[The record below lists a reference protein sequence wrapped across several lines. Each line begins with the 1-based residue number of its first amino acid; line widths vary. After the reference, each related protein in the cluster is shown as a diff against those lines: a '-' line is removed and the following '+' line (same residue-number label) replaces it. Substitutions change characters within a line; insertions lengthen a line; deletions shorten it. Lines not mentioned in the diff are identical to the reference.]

1 MDPLKFVA
9 YCAYL
14 TAWLVFALAAAA
26 GALPRLRRQNQ
37 PALESGM
44 TPPVFLG
51 TLLQVLGAFVL
62 TGSMGNG
69 PLRAR
74 PAELAGA
81 LLLAPLGAALFV
93 WALRS
98 APRQAGPDHL
108 VTTGAYKWLR
118 HPIYLAFLAMLLAT
132 GLLLSAGPKLLLAI
146 LLYIGGSELRIA
158 SEEGEL
164 ADRFP
169 DEFARFQRQT
179 RWRYLPGLR

>member
-1 MDPLKFVA
+1 MDPLKFLA

-14 TAWLVFALAAAA
+14 ASWLVFAIAAAV

-44 TPPVFLG
+44 TPPVFIG
-51 TLLQVLGAFVL
+51 TLLQVLAAFVL

-74 PAELAGA
+74 PLELAAA
-81 LLLAPLGAALFV
+81 LLLAPAGAALFV

-98 APRQAGPDHL
+98 APTDADAQQL
-108 VTTGAYKWLR
+108 VTAGAYQWLR
-118 HPIYLAFLAMLLAT
+118 HPIYLAFVAMLLAT
-132 GLLLSAGPKLLLAI
+132 GLLLSAGPKLLLSI
-146 LLYIGGSELRIA
+146 LLYVGGSELRIA

-164 ADRFP
+164 AERFP
-169 DEFARFQRQT
+169 EEFARFRRQT

>member
-1 MDPLKFVA
+1 MDPLKLAA

-14 TAWLVFALAAAA
+14 ASWLVFALAAAA

-44 TPPVFLG
+44 TPPVFIG

-62 TGSMGNG
+62 TGTMGSG

-81 LLLAPLGAALFV
+81 LLLAPAGAALFV

-98 APRQAGPDHL
+98 APKDARAERL
-108 VTTGAYKWLR
+108 VTDGAYKWLR

-132 GLLLSAGPKLLLAI
+132 GLLLSAGPKLLLSI
-146 LLYIGGSELRIA
+146 LLYVGGSELRIA

-164 ADRFP
+164 AERFP
-169 DEFARFQRQT
+169 EEFARFRRQT